1 MQVGLADIR
10 TTCAK
15 ALLNPEKKPSPH
27 IFNLFG
33 PRHYSGYDIKE
44 IIEEITGKK
53 VSLVPVEKDDLV
65 AHFAKHQIPAAHLQ
79 GMVDMV
85 TATLPRGIMAG
96 DFGYGENVVKGEV
109 DMLDSL
115 RNLYTAEQ

>member
-1 MQVGLADIR
+1 MILQVGLADVR
-10 TTCAK
+10 STCAK
-15 ALLNPEKKPSPH
+15 ALLNPEKKPSPY

-44 IIEEITGKK
+44 IIEEITGKTLN
-53 VSLVPVEKDDLV
+53 LVPVEKDDLF
-65 AHFAKHQIPAAHLQ
+65 AHFTKHQIPVSHVQ

-85 TATLPRGIMAG
+85 TATLPGGIMAG
-96 DFGYGENVVKGEV
+96 DFAYGENVVRGEV

-115 RNLYTAEQ
+115 RKLYTA